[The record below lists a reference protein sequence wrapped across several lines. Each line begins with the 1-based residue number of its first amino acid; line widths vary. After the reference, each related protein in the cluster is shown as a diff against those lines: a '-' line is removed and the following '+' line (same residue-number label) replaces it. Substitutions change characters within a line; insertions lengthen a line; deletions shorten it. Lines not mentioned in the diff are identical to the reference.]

1 MCDIC
6 KLTTKTPKLTA
17 SSVSENVFVCC
28 EQWPWKMLY
37 PDNIYLFKLT
47 IETVKKGVK
56 YV

>member
-47 IETVKKGVK
+47 IETLKKGVK